1 MTKPV
6 FHFDN
11 YVVRPVTEQDREYIT
26 LLIENDPFHTGRMD
40 ADFFLKLQ
48 PGEDAWAIENQ
59 HGQVQF
65 YFKTQTACR
74 VSMIFAQG
82 DTSEA
87 KTKNRI
93 ALMKGLAWIEAQ
105 LIANSFRE
113 ILFDTE
119 GPELKKMAK
128 RRMGF
133 LEAPNDLRRPL
144 TPPRPQE
151 SQINHWDSAPQV
163 SREGG

>member
-1 MTKPV
+1 MKPT

-11 YVVRPVTEQDREYIT
+11 FVVRPVGEQDRTYIET
-26 LLIENDPFHTGRMD
+26 LIESDPFHTGRMD

-59 HGQVQF
+59 QGQVQF

-74 VSMIFAQG
+74 VSMIFAHA
-82 DTSEA
+82 DNSEQ

-105 LIANSFRE
+105 LVANSFRE

-119 GPELKKMAK
+119 GPELKQMAK

-144 TPPRPQE
+144 ASPRVQE
-151 SQINHWDSAPQV
+151 ARINDWDAAPQV